1 MTKKTEKQFRDELAD
16 KYAPATIDLLIKA
29 EREAN
34 RLADETD
41 EDEDEG
47 AELDQQAEKIAKAR
61 KTAADAI
68 AKAEKIKTEVYTVSE
83 PPADGNSEQR
93 SAYEREPIP
102 DNIDNIT
109 NEDVLRDIVKAVTNA
124 LKPSFATLAK
134 ATAKKIDQAVDSLS
148 ARLDGQDAIINQQ
161 LDASATLT
169 KAVRKQGGKID
180 AIAKAND
187 LTPAARRPK
196 YSVEDVITDTQ
207 PRAPAGARSNV
218 TTDELEGWITGEM
231 ERVQKA
237 ATDNGMTG
245 TDRVRLQAL
254 TDALIELDAGAPLD
268 SIAKAVGYRKA

>member
-1 MTKKTEKQFRDELAD
+1 MIKKTEKQFRDELAD

-93 SAYEREPIP
+93 SAYERETIP
-102 DNIDNIT
+102 DDMDHISND
-109 NEDVLRDIVKAVTNA
+109 DVLRDIVKAVTAA

-161 LDASATLT
+161 LDASATLA

-187 LTPAARRPK
+187 LTPASRRPK
-196 YSVEDVITDTQ
+196 YSVDDVIADAP
-207 PRAPAGARSNV
+207 PRAPANRSGV
-218 TTDELEGWITGEM
+218 SADELEGWITGEM

-245 TDRVRLQAL
+245 TDRARLQAL
-254 TDALIELDAGAPLD
+254 SDALIDLDGGSPLD